1 MKKIKYD
8 FEKLL
13 KAMDEAARK
22 VHKSNAKH
30 QIVKRVYD
38 PKTGKYI
45 KTKRFKTR
53 SHMTK
58 KEEREFFGYGFGPL
72 EKKSLFINTEE
83 GATLFF
89 DKNNGLCNVVPDSFR
104 DILSDYRGVPYGI
117 MKSYFQQ

>member
-45 KTKRFKTR
+45 KVKRFKVKN
-53 SHMTK
+53 HMNK
-58 KEEREFFGYGFGPL
+58 REERKFFGHNFDFKGLKSKFIEL
-72 EKKSLFINTEE
+72 E
-83 GATLFF
+83 GYTLLF
-89 DKNNGLCNVVPDSFR
+89 DKLKRLYDVSPKDEDSIIFLSNN
-104 DILSDYRGVPYGI
+104 RGRQYE
-117 MKSYFQQ
+117 MFL

>member
-30 QIVKRVYD
+30 QIVKRIYD
-38 PKTGKYI
+38 PEVGKYI
-45 KTKRFKTR
+45 KVKRFKTR

-58 KEEREFFGYGFGPL
+58 KEEREFFGHNFDFKGLKSKFIEL
-72 EKKSLFINTEE
+72 E
-83 GATLFF
+83 GYTLLF
-89 DKNNGLCNVVPDSFR
+89 DKLKRLYDVSPKDKDSIIFLSNN
-104 DILSDYRGVPYGI
+104 RGRQYE
-117 MKSYFQQ
+117 MFL